1 MARVSTA
8 ELDKDL
14 TQHEAVCAERYEMI
28 MFRIGRLEKI
38 MIGAAGAMILG
49 LASILTAIL
58 IGGMA

>member
-1 MARVSTA
+1 MARVTTA

-49 LASILTAIL
+49 LASILSAIL

>member
-28 MFRIGRLEKI
+28 MFRISRLEKI

-49 LASILTAIL
+49 LASILSAIL

>member
-49 LASILTAIL
+49 LASILSAIL

>member
-49 LASILTAIL
+49 LASILSAIL
-58 IGGMA
+58 IGGIA